1 MKPLL
6 GSAPLVLGLALML
19 EPTGLSLAADADR
32 AKSAGHAVFV
42 EDGRAKDIV
51 VVGKK
56 WHEADGYLECSGE
69 HNYLYAGKAL
79 GTGDVHVR
87 ARLAL
92 RNVTR
97 SAASFDLDTR
107 SHFGFDGGGNQGM
120 FVSGPLFGDLRFL
133 GPFTDFLRDGEPFD
147 LEVIREG
154 TRLRFL
160 IDGKEAYAWS
170 DTRAEFGT
178 IALRPWRATMRVY
191 DFSASGRL
199 EEPVIP
205 ADVAAGTY
213 QPFTIPTIDLSGE
226 TDRHVIVAQGTADA
240 YKGHPTTLLMPDGK
254 TMFCVYPLGHGGP
267 GAVLRRSDDAGLTW
281 SEPLDVPENWRQS
294 TNCPALYRLVGPD
307 GAERLFVFE
316 GNGRMRQ
323 AVSEDGG
330 KTWSPMKENGLE
342 TTMPFT
348 SVIRLRDG
356 RFLGGWNWQKA
367 TWISLSTDGGLTWGP
382 ERCIARTNEQFPGAW
397 PAEPGFVR
405 SPDGREIACLMRENS
420 RKYHS
425 LVTFSRDE
433 GETWTDP
440 AELPRALTGDR
451 HQPRY
456 APDGRLVIPFRDMAP
471 GSPTRGHFV
480 AWVGTYDDI
489 AGARP
494 GQYRVKLLHSHA
506 GSDCGYPGLELLPD
520 GTFVA
525 TTYVKYQ
532 PGPEKQSVVSVR
544 FKLSEIDE
552 RAKNLPQKTRLLP
565 PGPGNDRNSEGD
577 FVQLA
582 DGRILFVYAH
592 YFDHGPAC
600 LAARYSADGGETWTA
615 EDEIVV
621 PRQGDDSIRSVSL
634 LRLADGRIALFY
646 LNCTSWPDDERPFVQ
661 VSTDEAKTWSE
672 PVCLIPDADARGLLR
687 DEQRPRGAAP
697 KRAPASA
704 HVAAPRSAG
713 EAVHRVRPDH
723 GLRFGRRGPHLA
735 AEQDGLHRRTP
746 RAGANPAPGAGDHRA
761 RRRPADDVLPHRP
774 GLPVRLPVDRRRRH
788 VVSVRA
794 ERDHLAAL
802 ARLDRADPQDGRSSD
817 GVEQS
822 RERTPGVRRQAIAAH
837 RGRLS
842 RRGEHLGARPDARRR
857 PRWPLLLHGHRVRG
871 RPRPVGLLRRP
882 AADGRPPPDADH
894 AVQPGLALRTLE
906 FC

>member
-1 MKPLL
+1 MKALL
-6 GSAPLVLGLALML
+6 ESPPLVLGLAILL
-19 EPTGLSLAADADR
+19 ELAGSSVAAEGDPAQSADR
-32 AKSAGHAVFV
+32 VVFV
-42 EDGRAKDIV
+42 EDGRATDVV

-56 WHEADGYLECSGE
+56 WREADGCLECSGE

-92 RNVTR
+92 VNTTG

-170 DTRAEFGT
+170 DTRAKFGT

-267 GAVLRRSDDAGLTW
+267 GAILRRSDDGGLTW

-307 GAERLFVFE
+307 GVERLFVFE

-323 AVSEDGG
+323 AVSDDGG

-348 SVIRLRDG
+348 SIIRLRDG
-356 RFLGGWNWQKA
+356 RFLGGWNWQRA
-367 TWISLSTDGGLTWGP
+367 TWISLSTDGGLAWGP
-382 ERCIARTNEQFPGAW
+382 ARCIARANDRFPGAW

-420 RKYHS
+420 RRYHS

-440 AELPRALTGDR
+440 AELARALTGDR

-494 GQYRVKLLHSHA
+494 GQYRVKLLDSHA

-525 TTYVKYQ
+525 TTYVKY
-532 PGPEKQSVVSVR
+532 R
-544 FKLSEIDE
+544 
-552 RAKNLPQKTRLLP
+552 
-565 PGPGNDRNSEGD
+565 NDRNSEGD

-592 YFDHGPAC
+592 YFDHGGDVAPAC

-621 PRQGDDSIRSVSL
+621 PRHGDDSIRSVSL

-661 VSTDEAKTWSE
+661 VSGDEAKTWSE
-672 PVCLIPDADARGLLR
+672 PVCLIPDADAGYYVTNNDRVVQLRSGRLLLPTSLHHDPPAKQFTRHGRIMVYLSDDAGRTWRRSKTVCTGERPGEERILLQEPGIIELDGGRLLMFCRTVLGCQYVSRSTDGGDTWSPFEPSEIISPCSPASIERIPATGDLLMVWNNHRNVAPQYAGKRSPLCVAVSR
-687 DEQRPRGAAP
+687 DEGRTWEHVQTLEDDPGGHYCYTAVEFVGDHVLLAYCAGQRETG
-697 KRAPASA
+697 
-704 HVAAPRSAG
+704 
-713 EAVHRVRPDH
+713 
-723 GLRFGRRGPHLA
+723 GLRLTQITRFGL
-735 AEQDGLHRRTP
+735 DWLY
-746 RAGANPAPGAGDHRA
+746 
-761 RRRPADDVLPHRP
+761 
-774 GLPVRLPVDRRRRH
+774 
-788 VVSVRA
+788 
-794 ERDHLAAL
+794 ER
-802 ARLDRADPQDGRSSD
+802 
-817 GVEQS
+817 
-822 RERTPGVRRQAIAAH
+822 
-837 RGRLS
+837 
-842 RRGEHLGARPDARRR
+842 
-857 PRWPLLLHGHRVRG
+857 
-871 RPRPVGLLRRP
+871 
-882 AADGRPPPDADH
+882 
-894 AVQPGLALRTLE
+894 
-906 FC
+906 